1 MTISHVGNND
11 PNAHT
16 LTLERP
22 LKVLTP
28 RLIALID
35 QGLQDVGEF
44 GSLHLLVR
52 DGKLRFMEV
61 TVSVEVAEPGGK
73 FGARKP

>member
-1 MTISHVGNND
+1 MPILHTHGDHTNS
-11 PNAHT
+11 HT
-16 LTLERP
+16 LALERP

-35 QGLQDVGEF
+35 QGLQDVGEY

-52 DGKLRFMEV
+52 EGRLRFMEV
-61 TVSVEVAEPGGK
+61 TVSVEVQK
-73 FGARKP
+73 S